1 MLPERIGQMAVE
13 IAPQAPPVAVPVD
26 AHAEPDRQ
34 QGYLW
39 EWATTV
45 DHKKIGIMY
54 LLAGGLFFLIGGL
67 EALLVRT
74 QLMVPRNDFMNP
86 DLYNQMFTM
95 HATTM
100 IFLAIMPINVGI
112 GNFIVPLM
120 VGALDM
126 AYPRLNAFSFW
137 TYLFG
142 GIFIN
147 LSFVMGGAPNI
158 GWFGYA
164 PLSGKA
170 YSGSGTD
177 FWILGLSI
185 LGIASIAGGL
195 NFIVTILSMRAPGMT
210 FNRMPLYC
218 WATLVTSILIL

>member
-1 MLPERIGQMAVE
+1 MCSSDL
-13 IAPQAPPVAVPVD
+13 
-26 AHAEPDRQ
+26 
-34 QGYLW
+34 
-39 EWATTV
+39 
-45 DHKKIGIMY
+45 
-54 LLAGGLFFLIGGL
+54 GGFFFLVGGL

-100 IFLAIMPINVGI
+100 IFLAIMPINVGV

-126 AYPRLNAFSFW
+126 AYPRLNAFSLW

-164 PLSGKA
+164 PLSEKA

-177 FWILGLSI
+177 FWILGL
-185 LGIASIAGGL
+185 
-195 NFIVTILSMRAPGMT
+195 
-210 FNRMPLYC
+210 
-218 WATLVTSILIL
+218 

>member
-1 MLPERIGQMAVE
+1 MAVE

-26 AHAEPDRQ
+26 AHAEPERR

-54 LLAGGLFFLIGGL
+54 LLAGGLFFLVGGL

-74 QLMVPRNDFMNP
+74 QLMVPRSDFMNP

-126 AYPRLNAFSFW
+126 AYPRLNAFK
-137 TYLFG
+137 
-142 GIFIN
+142 
-147 LSFVMGGAPNI
+147 I
-158 GWFGYA
+158 G
-164 PLSGKA
+164 
-170 YSGSGTD
+170 
-177 FWILGLSI
+177 
-185 LGIASIAGGL
+185 
-195 NFIVTILSMRAPGMT
+195 RAH
-210 FNRMPLYC
+210 
-218 WATLVTSILIL
+218 V